1 MEIEASSEEAGFLLE
16 AGVDGGGLLED
27 PRIRQ
32 RLLGTDRL
40 CQAKVELQFG
50 NGGSGD
56 GNPGTERLQALL

>member
-1 MEIEASSEEAGFLLE
+1 MEASSEEAGFLLE
-16 AGVDGGGLLED
+16 AGGGDGGSLLED

-32 RLLGTDRL
+32 RLLGTGRL

-56 GNPGTERLQALL
+56 GNPGTERLQAVL

>member
-1 MEIEASSEEAGFLLE
+1 MEASSEEAGFLLE
-16 AGVDGGGLLED
+16 AGGGVGGGLLED

-32 RLLGTDRL
+32 RLLGTGRL

-56 GNPGTERLQALL
+56 GNPGTERLQAVL

>member
-1 MEIEASSEEAGFLLE
+1 MEASLEEAGFLLE

-27 PRIRQ
+27 PRLSQ
-32 RLLGTDRL
+32 RLLGTGRL

-56 GNPGTERLQALL
+56 GDPGTERLQAVL